1 MIEHLVGRMH
11 VMGEIENSGPEL
23 GLREGMRIDV
33 GDIQGC
39 LFVGVLT
46 RFRCDELTG
55 CVEMTVQ

>member
-1 MIEHLVGRMH
+1 MTSHPESVDA
-11 VMGEIENSGPEL
+11 VPEL
-23 GLREGMRIDV
+23 GLCEGMRIDV